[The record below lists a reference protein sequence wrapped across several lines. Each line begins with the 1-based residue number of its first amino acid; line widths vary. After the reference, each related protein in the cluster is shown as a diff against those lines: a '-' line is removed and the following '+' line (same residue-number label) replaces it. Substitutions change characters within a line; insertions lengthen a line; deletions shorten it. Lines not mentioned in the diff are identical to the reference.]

1 MITLRQLQEFL
12 NQNSGNNDWQWDK
25 PLMIHNIETG
35 DEYTTDTLVFT
46 NNYGVERLVL
56 GINSDEE

>member
-12 NQNSGNNDWQWDK
+12 NQNSSNNDWQWDK

-35 DEYTTDTLVFT
+35 DEYTTDTLLLI
-46 NNYGVERLVL
+46 NHNGIERLVL
-56 GINSDEE
+56 GINRDEE